1 MLKKISAAILIA
13 TFIFSGNV
21 AQAYDLPKIKPDKKV
36 TESAE
41 PKKGSMLKSDWKSAD
56 LFEQQIRAR
65 LSGGESLAP
74 NDPARVTIDPN
85 YIFIAFRDGA
95 PYFLDKYSIKVRKNS
110 DGTKVWEQKIFPITK
125 KFSANNATATN
136 QKFCMT
142 DEKFYN
148 AFKAKNALSDLANEA
163 DRIFLE
169 ECFKVGYYFAF
180 GHEAQGS

>member
-1 MLKKISAAILIA
+1 MLKKISVAILA
-13 TFIFSGNV
+13 AMFFFSGNV

-36 TESAE
+36 TASAE
-41 PKKGSMLKSDWKSAD
+41 QKKGPMLKSDWKSAE

-65 LSGGESLAP
+65 LSGGERLAA
-74 NDPARVTIDPN
+74 NDPARVATDPN

-110 DGTKVWEQKIFPITK
+110 DGAKVWEQKIFPITK
-125 KFSANNATATN
+125 KFSPSNATATN
-136 QKFCMT
+136 QKFCLA
-142 DEKFYN
+142 DGKFYN
-148 AFKAKNALSDLANEA
+148 AFKAKNALSDLADET

-180 GHEAQGS
+180 GREAQGN